1 MSGLSVSHLRL
12 LARTGRLPARKVGR
26 DWLTTVDD
34 LQNYIS
40 NEELRSRNP
49 YKSGMRRKKG
59 A

>member
-34 LQNYIS
+34 LQKYMS

-49 YKSGMRRKKG
+49 YKSGKRRKKG